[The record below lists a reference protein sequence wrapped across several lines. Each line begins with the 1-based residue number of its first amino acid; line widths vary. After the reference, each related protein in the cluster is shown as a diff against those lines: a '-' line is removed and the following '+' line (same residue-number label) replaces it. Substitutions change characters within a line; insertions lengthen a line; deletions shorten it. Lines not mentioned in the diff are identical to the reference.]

1 MVEIKQTCDS
11 CNVTRELTLGLIAG
25 VSVELGEAAE
35 SDGWRTVRQNKHLC
49 KKCINDLV
57 N

>member
-1 MVEIKQTCDS
+1 MITINQECDS
-11 CNVTRELTLGLIAG
+11 CKSKRELSIGLVAG
-25 VSVELGEAAE
+25 IHVDLGEAVE

-57 N
+57 T